1 MYLPWKTYFL
11 KRVNIE
17 LAYDLV
23 NVELAYDL
31 VNLELAYDLVIPLLG
46 FYPIEMKIYIH
57 PKTCPQMF

>member
-11 KRVNIE
+11 KRVNI
-17 LAYDLV
+17 
-23 NVELAYDL
+23 ELAYDL